1 MSIAVNFN
9 QGSASFIQ
17 FDAKKH
23 YKTTAQVGALVSD
36 LAEADDFAFRDQ
48 MKTAVNLLFYS
59 IYIRFSILN

>member
-9 QGSASFIQ
+9 QGSASPIEN
-17 FDAKKH
+17 DARKH

-48 MKTAVNLLFYS
+48 LKTALSAKFH
-59 IYIRFSILN
+59 FP